1 MALHEIQG
9 VHVRCDAEG
18 AFLVHQENGASQFM
32 QRTGFP
38 ALQENLPAVAAPDF
52 FDGGPYRSHNLD
64 VPKPAFLLL
73 QGVQSRFQ
81 DGQVFFS
88 LLPMERGEM

>member
-9 VHVRCDAEG
+9 VNVRCDAEG
-18 AFLVHQENGASQFM
+18 AFLVHLENGASQFM

-38 ALQENLPAVAAPDF
+38 ALQENLSHYLEVPNPAC
-52 FDGGPYRSHNLD
+52 
-64 VPKPAFLLL
+64 LLL